1 MVAVTIHHL
10 GIAVRSIDDAL
21 GFYRQ
26 VFGVEPVHRAT
37 VEHER
42 VEVAVLPAGG
52 GRIELLEATSDDSVI
67 ARFLRRRGEGL
78 HHVAMEV
85 DDVDAAA
92 AAVRRSG
99 RRLVSDRVRT
109 GAEGWRYV
117 FVHPESTGGVLLE
130 LVERAPRDQSSGTA
144 GRRGEEVTS

>member
-10 GIAVRSIDDAL
+10 GIAVRSLDDAL

-26 VFGVEPVHRAT
+26 VFGVEPVHRGT

-52 GRIELLEATSDDSVI
+52 GRIELLESTSDDSVI

-78 HHVAMEV
+78 HHVALEV
-85 DDVDAAA
+85 DDVDEAA
-92 AAVRRSG
+92 AAVRSSG

-117 FVHPESTGGVLLE
+117 FVHPASAGGVLLE
-130 LVERAPRDQSSGTA
+130 LVERAPRDEPPGPA
-144 GRRGEEVTS
+144 RRRGKNETP